1 MLGCS
6 EMQGKA
12 IGNGLT
18 PKGSNMF
25 APHRTFQN
33 NFLTPKWKLTCTR
46 IVNDKMDRFSYWYEY
61 VKIHTK
67 IEIRWINVGKT
78 MTEYY
83 LWTRLFFVTSDS
95 ETTSYLTLDRE
106 TQMTSQ
112 EGRSSAFTQQKHIM
126 IYPFTSVLD
135 ILLKIFIENKYWT
148 NCRIQT
154 LQFYFLEIINSLS
167 SYDLLMNKTVCY
179 RTSSSEMIYGQNGN

>member
-1 MLGCS
+1 MLLLYLIWKIWDIVLPRKKNRVSEKCMWENTFKNLIYQKCREMLGCS
-6 EMQGKA
+6 KMQGKA

-33 NFLTPKWKLTCTR
+33 NFLTPKWKLTCTK

-83 LWTRLFFVTSDS
+83 LWTRLFFVTLDS

-112 EGRSSAFTQQKHIM
+112 EGRSSAFTQQKHIR
-126 IYPFTSVLD
+126 SDHL
-135 ILLKIFIENKYWT
+135 WT
-148 NCRIQT
+148 
-154 LQFYFLEIINSLS
+154 FEIS
-167 SYDLLMNKTVCY
+167 
-179 RTSSSEMIYGQNGN
+179 

>member
-1 MLGCS
+1 MSLQYLIRKIWEVVLPRKKKTKVSEKCMWKNTFKNLIYQKGGGGLPGCS

-33 NFLTPKWKLTCTR
+33 NFLTPKWKLTCTI

-126 IYPFTSVLD
+126 IYPFASV
-135 ILLKIFIENKYWT
+135 
-148 NCRIQT
+148 
-154 LQFYFLEIINSLS
+154 
-167 SYDLLMNKTVCY
+167 
-179 RTSSSEMIYGQNGN
+179 